1 MTWPFENDTHKVE
14 KKLATQSLSA
24 NKQRNFLAGIIMFIA
39 SLLLAFSTILLCN
52 ATIDTQIISRVD
64 NTQEI
69 LSVILGIAIVLLLTA
84 GIAIKN
90 IMYISILQRTREFA
104 QLRTVGATYRQI
116 KAVIHN
122 ERKQLSWKYILG
134 GLLLGF
140 LCNGVQREHNKKL
153 NNGLPILHKVPP
165 KRDYGR
171 YFCIM
176 AEKGGT
182 SHGGLTEKLSPF
194 FHAKK
199 QEVNAYGR

>member
-116 KAVIHN
+116 KAVIHTSEN
-122 ERKQLSWKYILG
+122 SYLG
-134 GLLLGF
+134 SIF
-140 LCNGVQREHNKKL
+140 
-153 NNGLPILHKVPP
+153 
-165 KRDYGR
+165 
-171 YFCIM
+171 
-176 AEKGGT
+176 
-182 SHGGLTEKLSPF
+182 
-194 FHAKK
+194 
-199 QEVNAYGR
+199 

>member
-1 MTWPFENDTHKVE
+1 
-14 KKLATQSLSA
+14 
-24 NKQRNFLAGIIMFIA
+24 MFIA

-140 LCNGVQREHNKKL
+140 LFNCVLPLKL
-153 NNGLPILHKVPP
+153 YLVPVWP
-165 KRDYGR
+165 AHCFPVLLYG
-171 YFCIM
+171 
-176 AEKGGT
+176 
-182 SHGGLTEKLSPF
+182 SLF
-194 FHAKK
+194 FGHSVHR
-199 QEVNAYGR
+199 QNWLRLYPLWRH

>member
-84 GIAIKN
+84 R
-90 IMYISILQRTREFA
+90 SEEHTSE
-104 QLRTVGATYRQI
+104 LRHSGQSRMPSSA
-116 KAVIHN
+116 
-122 ERKQLSWKYILG
+122 
-134 GLLLGF
+134 
-140 LCNGVQREHNKKL
+140 
-153 NNGLPILHKVPP
+153 
-165 KRDYGR
+165 
-171 YFCIM
+171 
-176 AEKGGT
+176 
-182 SHGGLTEKLSPF
+182 
-194 FHAKK
+194 
-199 QEVNAYGR
+199 

>member
-84 GIAIKN
+84 GIAKYHVYFHITAH
-90 IMYISILQRTREFA
+90 TRIC
-104 QLRTVGATYRQI
+104 TVEDCGSDIPTDQ
-116 KAVIHN
+116 
-122 ERKQLSWKYILG
+122 S
-134 GLLLGF
+134 
-140 LCNGVQREHNKKL
+140 
-153 NNGLPILHKVPP
+153 
-165 KRDYGR
+165 
-171 YFCIM
+171 
-176 AEKGGT
+176 
-182 SHGGLTEKLSPF
+182 SHS
-194 FHAKK
+194 
-199 QEVNAYGR
+199 

>member
-104 QLRTVGATYRQI
+104 QLRTW
-116 KAVIHN
+116 
-122 ERKQLSWKYILG
+122 ERPTDRSKQSFITSENSYLG
-134 GLLLGF
+134 SIF
-140 LCNGVQREHNKKL
+140 
-153 NNGLPILHKVPP
+153 
-165 KRDYGR
+165 
-171 YFCIM
+171 
-176 AEKGGT
+176 
-182 SHGGLTEKLSPF
+182 
-194 FHAKK
+194 
-199 QEVNAYGR
+199 

>member
-104 QLRTVGATYRQI
+104 QLELFFA
-116 KAVIHN
+116 
-122 ERKQLSWKYILG
+122 W
-134 GLLLGF
+134 LLLLQQF
-140 LCNGVQREHNKKL
+140 FAELEH
-153 NNGLPILHKVPP
+153 
-165 KRDYGR
+165 
-171 YFCIM
+171 
-176 AEKGGT
+176 
-182 SHGGLTEKLSPF
+182 
-194 FHAKK
+194 
-199 QEVNAYGR
+199 